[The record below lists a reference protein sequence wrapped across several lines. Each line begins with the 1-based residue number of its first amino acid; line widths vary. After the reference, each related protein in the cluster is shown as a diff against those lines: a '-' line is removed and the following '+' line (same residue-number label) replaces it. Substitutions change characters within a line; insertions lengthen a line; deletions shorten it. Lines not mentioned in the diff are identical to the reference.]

1 MIQTPDIVRPNK
13 KLVAALQE
21 IGSATASAELSRM
34 GIRDAHIRGPV
45 TFTPGA
51 CYAGPALTLQMMP
64 KREDQYKQAEYADP
78 ETQLHRHVLYHT
90 QPGDFVCVD
99 ARGDLG
105 SGIFGEMMLTFFK
118 GRGGKGVVIDGCI
131 RDYPHAKNLGLGLWL
146 KGTTPNYH
154 TQTNLFPYAVNVPI
168 ALCNCLVMPGDIIVA
183 DDDGATV
190 VPAQLAAELVDHAS
204 DHAEWEEFSRLRLS
218 QGGDLRKYYPLRA
231 DAQDEY
237 QAWKKKQSKA
247 KSNRKKK

>member
-1 MIQTPDIVRPNK
+1 MIQTNDITRPNK
-13 KLVAALQE
+13 KLVQALQA

-45 TFTPGA
+45 PYTPGA
-51 CYAGPALTLQMMP
+51 CFAGPALTLQMMP

-118 GRGGKGVVIDGCI
+118 GRGGNGVVIDGCI
-131 RDYPHAKNLGLGLWL
+131 RDYPFAKNLGLGLWL

-190 VPAQLAAELVDHAS
+190 VPAALAPELVKHAS
-204 DHAEWEEFSRLRLS
+204 EHAEWEEFARIRLS
-218 QGGDLRKYYPLRA
+218 EGGDLRKYYPLRA

-237 QAWKKKQSKA
+237 QAWKKKQG
-247 KSNRKKK
+247 KKKK